1 MQHVNSLIK
10 LHCVNS
16 TISICLI
23 IRDDLQHARAPEA
36 LSGLATNEVRY
47 LSYLDALFIHLEL
60 MRLMVEPRRGV
71 FDRSLVESAL
81 APPKQ
86 AAAYENADLIRQAS
100 TLYYGLI
107 KNHPWMGGNK
117 RTATAIVNEF
127 LKHNGFVLSASIAE
141 TLELV
146 LAVEAGQWKVDEI
159 ENWLRQHTTQ
169 VGT

>member
-1 MQHVNSLIK
+1 M
-10 LHCVNS
+10 
-16 TISICLI
+16 
-23 IRDDLQHARAPEA
+23 
-36 LSGLATNEVRY
+36 ATDEVRY
-47 LSYLDALFIHLEL
+47 LTYLDALFIHFEL
-60 MRLMVEPRRGV
+60 MRLMGEPRRGV

-81 APPKQ
+81 ARPQQ
-86 AAAYENADLIRQAS
+86 AAVYENADLIRQAA

-107 KNHPWMGGNK
+107 KNHPWLGGNK

-127 LKHNGFVLSASIAE
+127 LKRNGFVLAASIAE

-146 LAVEAGQWKVDEI
+146 LAIEADQWKVDEI